1 MLTLLFVVFLL
12 GMVGVRLWLANR
24 QIRHVLS
31 HRAQVPTEFAT
42 RIGLESH
49 QKAADYTTA
58 RVRLGMVELVFDAAV
73 LVGLTLLGGLQILDL
88 WVSSLVEPRR
98 TRTCSLLRTGS
109 ATR

>member
-31 HRAQVPTEFAT
+31 HRAEVPAEFAD
-42 RIGLESH
+42 RIGLASH

-58 RVRLGMVELVFDAAV
+58 RVRLGMLELVFDAAV
-73 LVGLTLLGGLQILDL
+73 LVGLTLLGGLQTIDL
-88 WVSSLVEPRR
+88 WVSSLTTHDLFRQV
-98 TRTCSLLRTGS
+98 LLDRKS
-109 ATR
+109 VV